1 MYSRNQGIGV
11 DRRLSP
17 WLPAA
22 RPHCRPDAAARPYL
36 PPNAP
41 AGTVAASRSIRS
53 MWTLQ
58 SSQERAGS
66 IDMTEAIRSPGSTLK
81 PLIYAFAFENGIA
94 HPETVLDD
102 RPTHY
107 GIYAPENFD
116 HSFQGTVT
124 ARIVVERHRRQWS
137 GQCVH
142 EQAAADAL
150 AATWRAASAASE
162 SGCDRWPVAYQ
173 HNQFAA

>member
-1 MYSRNQGIGV
+1 
-11 DRRLSP
+11 
-17 WLPAA
+17 
-22 RPHCRPDAAARPYL
+22 
-36 PPNAP
+36 
-41 AGTVAASRSIRS
+41 

-124 ARIVVERHRRQWS
+124 ARHALQMSLNLPAIELLAEIGPAYFLARLRNSGARITLPDEATPGLATGLGRAGNHASRSRSALCWTGARRRRARPAR
-137 GQCVH
+137 VH
-142 EQAAADAL
+142 
-150 AATWRAASAASE
+150 W
-162 SGCDRWPVAYQ
+162 
-173 HNQFAA
+173 